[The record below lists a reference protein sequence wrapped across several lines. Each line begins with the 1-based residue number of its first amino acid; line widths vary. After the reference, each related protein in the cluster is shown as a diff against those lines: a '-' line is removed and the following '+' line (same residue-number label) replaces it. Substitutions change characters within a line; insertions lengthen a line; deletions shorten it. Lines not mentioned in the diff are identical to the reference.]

1 MTLKQLHLQFCG
13 LTQNAGVHLSDLL
26 ANSKSILEV
35 LNVSG
40 NKLGGLG
47 LKDLCKGLM
56 VNTKCTTLGL
66 ADNVIDQVNQFNAI
80 YSLDMFIFDNF
91 MVLYS

>member
-13 LTQNAGVHLSDLL
+13 LTHNAGVHLSDLL

-56 VNTKCTTLGL
+56 VNTKCVTLGL
-66 ADNVIDQVNQFNAI
+66 ADNVIDQVNIIKTSYTMTLTN
-80 YSLDMFIFDNF
+80 
-91 MVLYS
+91 

>member
-13 LTQNAGVHLSDLL
+13 LSSASGVHLSDLM
-26 ANSKSILEV
+26 ANSKSALEW

-40 NKLGGLG
+40 NKLGGVG
-47 LKDLCKGLM
+47 LKDLCKGLT

-66 ADNVIDQVNQFNAI
+66 ADNGIDQASFC
-80 YSLDMFIFDNF
+80 
-91 MVLYS
+91 